1 MPDAIVEITEV
12 QAERTEA
19 FRKASE
25 REGLSTLWRF
35 PVVWHEQRHELAAFA
50 GETIVGVVAV
60 HVAASLARI
69 ESVVVAPARRRA
81 GIGRSLLARAE
92 ALANYYN
99 CHKVTLEV
107 PTEGDAQRFFQACG
121 YKTEAVLTQH
131 TFKRDVA
138 VMRKFLL

>member
-1 MPDAIVEITEV
+1 VPDAIVEITEV

-25 REGLSTLWRF
+25 REG
-35 PVVWHEQRHELAAFA
+35 HEQRHELAAFA